1 MSARGRQFEECPQ
14 CGARFRA
21 GRAACP
27 ECGSD
32 ARTGWQSAEEID
44 YQSLDLGDAVPGAGA
59 PRRLPRWLFWAA
71 LLALLGFV
79 VAFVAR

>member
-21 GRAACP
+21 GRPACP

-32 ARTGWQSAEEID
+32 ARTGWQGAEEID
-44 YQSLDLGDAVPGAGA
+44 YQSLDLEGANAA
-59 PRRLPRWLFWAA
+59 PRAGGRPRWLFWAA
-71 LLALLGFV
+71 LLALAGFAA
-79 VAFVAR
+79 AFVLR